1 MKKTTKKIFSSHY
14 SDFRRLRTKVNQRSV
29 FICTLLLAFFSA
41 DAAARDATNIT
52 PEPCERTWQIKLERP
67 HDAGDFTQGLVLVED
82 RLFESAGQYGR
93 STVHEIE
100 RHSGRKLRVHAVA
113 PEAFAEGLAYAGK
126 RLVQLSWREQT
137 AWTYDLKLRPL
148 GSLRYSGEGWG
159 LTTLSTREGEQ
170 LVLSDGT
177 PWLRFLHPET
187 LAETGRVMVRVR
199 GQPLQRINE
208 LETVRGQILA
218 NIWHSDE
225 VAVIDPV
232 SGNVRGWFNFAPLR
246 ARLRWPGG
254 LPPLETD
261 LNGLAWDERAQRLLV
276 TGKYWP
282 ALFELEIGGCKSAH
296 SIQ

>member
-14 SDFRRLRTKVNQRSV
+14 SDFRRLRTKVNRRCV
-29 FICTLLLAFFSA
+29 FICSLVLAFFSLGV
-41 DAAARDATNIT
+41 AARDEADQASAL
-52 PEPCERTWQIKLERP
+52 CERAWQIKLERP

-100 RHSGRKLRVHAVA
+100 RHSGRKLRAHSVA
-113 PEAFAEGLAYAGK
+113 PEVFAEGLAYAGK
-126 RLVQLSWREQT
+126 RLIQLSWREQT

-148 GSLRYSGEGWG
+148 GTLHYPGEGWG

-177 PWLRFLHPET
+177 PWLRFLHPNT

-199 GQPLQRINE
+199 GQPLRLINE
-208 LETVRGQILA
+208 LEAVKGEILA

-225 VAVIDPV
+225 VAVIDPA
-232 SGNVRGWFNFAPLR
+232 SGAVRGWFNFAPLR
-246 ARLRWPGG
+246 ERLRWPEA
-254 LPPLETD
+254 PQPQETD
-261 LNGLAWDERAQRLLV
+261 LNGLAWDEGAQRLLV

-282 ALFELEIGGCKSAH
+282 ALFELEIGGCKSALP
-296 SIQ
+296 IQ